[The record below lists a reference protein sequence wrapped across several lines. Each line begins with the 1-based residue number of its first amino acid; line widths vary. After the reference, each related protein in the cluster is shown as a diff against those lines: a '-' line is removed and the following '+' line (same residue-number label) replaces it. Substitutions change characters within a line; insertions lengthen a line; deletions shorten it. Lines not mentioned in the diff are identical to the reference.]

1 MFAFSVITSLA
12 LVPFAAA
19 QATSLGI
26 EAIEAHFTQSAIVPN
41 LLALFN
47 PSALLSLNF
56 AGVGDVQPGQALTQ
70 AQVGPT
76 PTVTITPANSSVSL
90 NGTYTLVM
98 VDADVVGSNLTQ
110 ETRHWLEN
118 SVVITGSTVSNAS
131 ATVITR
137 YAGPAPASGSGP
149 HRYVVMLYAQPST
162 FTAPAAYSQPNIGV
176 STFDFNGY
184 VKDSGLGPLVA
195 ANYFTVEVGTATASI
210 SATSAVVSST
220 LPVPSSTPSSSGSS
234 TASSPS
240 KTSGTAN
247 FATHNF
253 ATHFSA
259 ITTAAA
265 GLMLTLMLL

>member
-1 MFAFSVITSLA
+1 MFVPSVITSLA
-12 LVPFAAA
+12 LVPFVVA
-19 QATSLGI
+19 QATSIGV

-41 LLALFN
+41 LLASFN

-70 AQVGPT
+70 AQVAPT

-195 ANYFTVEVGTATASI
+195 ANYFTVEVGTATVSV

-220 LPVPSSTPSSSGSS
+220 LAVPSSTPSSSGSS

-247 FATHNF
+247 FATH
-253 ATHFSA
+253 FSA
-259 ITTAAA
+259 ITTAAV